1 MPSST
6 TIDQLDRVTPE
17 YDRLVAD
24 VRLGIPSARVLHDL
38 EERAQAIAASIVAAF
53 RRSAPTNR
61 EPLEFEQRADGRAI
75 ARW

>member
-1 MPSST
+1 MPSS

-24 VRLGIPSARVLHDL
+24 VRLGIPSARALHDL

-53 RRSAPTNR
+53 RRPAPITR
-61 EPLEFEQRADGRAI
+61 APLVFEQRPDGSAS
-75 ARW
+75 AGW